1 MPKTKSIDYCILL
14 TKQTGSVFCFCF
26 SPELLRAAVLLVP
39 FGIESIQSLEEDQ
52 LRLRL
57 RRARGREGR
66 WFLQVTMFNL
76 GGKFKK
82 KDIKERVVIYF
93 LTGVVFFAF
102 TLKCEQ

>member
-1 MPKTKSIDYCILL
+1 MPKTKSIDYYILL
-14 TKQTGSVFCFCF
+14 TKETGSVFCLCF

-52 LRLRL
+52 LSLRL

-93 LTGVVFFAF
+93 LKSVVFFAF